1 MTILRL
7 IDKLQQLKDLYGN
20 VLVESRNAAGEFD
33 EVCEI
38 KIVNAYPTRIT
49 IKNNRVTIDA

>member
-20 VLVESRNAAGEFD
+20 VLVESRNPAGDFD
-33 EVCEI
+33 EVCEVNI
-38 KIVNAYPTRIT
+38 VNTSSKHKIVNY
-49 IKNNRVTIDA
+49 RVFLDT

>member
-20 VLVESRNAAGEFD
+20 MLVESRNPAGDFD
-33 EVCEI
+33 EVCDVQ
-38 KIVNAYPTRIT
+38 IVNTSAKHKVINY
-49 IKNNRVTIDA
+49 RVYLDT